1 MAYRKN
7 ETAAAGEK
15 KKRRIFGQ
23 EIHARRKG
31 KSRKIRATTLQLEG
45 LRCPLA
51 GYVNLSVRIDGMCF
65 LQGKEK
71 LRGQNVM
78 MMVVGRR

>member
-71 LRGQNVM
+71 LRTFSINDKDSGGN
-78 MMVVGRR
+78 